1 MSILTKIKNWLSGKD
16 ELNINAKDKDG
27 DGLVQ
32 EGTIF
37 ERSADLTVAGA
48 KKTAK
53 KAVAKTATA
62 VSKTAAKVAK
72 DVQKPATKKAPA
84 KKAPAKKKK

>member
-1 MSILTKIKNWLSGKD
+1 MSIISKIKNWLSGKD
-16 ELNINAKDKDG
+16 ELNVYAKDRDG
-27 DGLVQ
+27 DGKVQ

-37 ERSADLTVAGA
+37 ERSVKATVPGA
-48 KKTAK
+48 KKEVK

-72 DVQKPATKKAPA
+72 DVQKPAAKKAPA